1 MNMTA
6 AMEARTNKPL
16 TACTDQEIYLALLD
30 IVREQ
35 SAARVRPVT
44 GRKLYYISAE
54 FLIGKLLSNNLINL
68 GLYND
73 TRAALA
79 AAGKNLSD
87 IEEVEPEP
95 SLGNGGLGRLA
106 ACFLDSLATLNLPGD
121 GVGLRYHFGLFHQSF
136 KDGVQ
141 NELPDPWLTA
151 HSWAEKTDT
160 VYPVELAGKTY
171 NARLYKLA
179 VTGYEGR
186 TNTLN
191 LFDLDTIDES
201 IVHDGITF
209 DKTDIDKN
217 LTLFLYPDD
226 SDEAGRRLRV
236 YQQYLMVS
244 AGAQLILAECA
255 ARGCDYHD
263 LADYAAIQINDT
275 HPSMVIPELIRLLGE
290 KGIDFD
296 EAVEI
301 VTKTC
306 AYTNHTILAEALEKW
321 PRAYLDAV
329 VPQLMPII
337 EKLDTLARTRTTD
350 ESLAIIDGDDRV
362 HMAHMDIH
370 FTHSTNGV
378 AYLHTEIL
386 KNSEL
391 HGFYQLYPEKFNNKT
406 NGITFRR
413 WLLECDPALTA
424 EIDTIDAAALQPGE
438 EKTLQERKNVIT
450 HAQSILAGIT
460 AAHLALAGDEDGE
473 QAGAADL
480 LGGAV
485 DGLQNSARL
494 DESLTAM
501 SERLNDLYY
510 SARELA
516 TDLADRLD
524 AYGFDAGELDQ
535 IETRLDAIY
544 RIKQKFGMEVDELLA
559 RREAAAAELET
570 FQSSGQKIAE
580 LKAQMQTLYA
590 AAKEAAEKLTQSRLK
605 GFAAM
610 NKEMKAAL
618 EFLNMPGIRFA
629 LKHTRGPL
637 SSHGQDTVEFL
648 ISTNPG
654 EEPKPLAKIA
664 SGGEL
669 SRIMLAFKSALADR
683 DALPTVIYDEIDTGV
698 SGLAAGRIGQL
709 LHQTARGHQVLC
721 ITHTPQV
728 AAFAD
733 NQLLIQKN
741 VRKDRTFT
749 EIHTLDM
756 DGRVEV
762 LARMISGDKVSELSL
777 ASARELIEKSK

>member
-1 MNMTA
+1 MLASLKIENVAVIEKAEVNFTPGFNVLTGETGAGKSILIDSINAILGNRTSRELVRSGAQKACIWATFESIPTSVKKQLEKCGYEVTDDLLLYREINTEGKGSCRVNGMPATA
-6 AMEARTNKPL
+6 AVVRDISSGLLSIHGQHDSQSLTNPAL
-16 TACTDQEIYLALLD
+16 HLGLLD
-30 IVREQ
+30 QYAQNRDLFAEYYRRYREL
-35 SAARVRPVT
+35 VT
-44 GRKLYYISAE
+44 VKR
-54 FLIGKLLSNNLINL
+54 
-68 GLYND
+68 
-73 TRAALA
+73 
-79 AAGKNLSD
+79 
-87 IEEVEPEP
+87 
-95 SLGNGGLGRLA
+95 
-106 ACFLDSLATLNLPGD
+106 
-121 GVGLRYHFGLFHQSF
+121 Q
-136 KDGVQ
+136 
-141 NELPDPWLTA
+141 
-151 HSWAEKTDT
+151 
-160 VYPVELAGKTY
+160 
-171 NARLYKLA
+171 
-179 VTGYEGR
+179 
-186 TNTLN
+186 
-191 LFDLDTIDES
+191 
-201 IVHDGITF
+201 
-209 DKTDIDKN
+209 
-217 LTLFLYPDD
+217 
-226 SDEAGRRLRV
+226 
-236 YQQYLMVS
+236 
-244 AGAQLILAECA
+244 
-255 ARGCDYHD
+255 
-263 LADYAAIQINDT
+263 
-275 HPSMVIPELIRLLGE
+275 
-290 KGIDFD
+290 
-296 EAVEI
+296 
-301 VTKTC
+301 
-306 AYTNHTILAEALEKW
+306 
-321 PRAYLDAV
+321 LDALNASESDK
-329 VPQLMPII
+329 QRRI
-337 EKLDTLARTRTTD
+337 E
-350 ESLAIIDGDDRV
+350 
-362 HMAHMDIH
+362 
-370 FTHSTNGV
+370 
-378 AYLHTEIL
+378 
-386 KNSEL
+386 
-391 HGFYQLYPEKFNNKT
+391 
-406 NGITFRR
+406 
-413 WLLECDPALTA
+413 ALTA

-535 IETRLDAIY
+535 IETRLDTIY

>member
-1 MNMTA
+1 MLANLKIENVAVIEKAEVNFTPGFNVLTGETGAGKSILIDSINAILGNRTSRELVRSGAQKACIWATFERIPDSVKKQLEKCGYEANDDLLLYREINAEGKGSCRVNGMPATA
-6 AMEARTNKPL
+6 AVVRDISAGLLSIHGQHDSQSLTNPAL
-16 TACTDQEIYLALLD
+16 HLGLLD
-30 IVREQ
+30 QYAQNRALFAEYYRRYREL
-35 SAARVRPVT
+35 VT
-44 GRKLYYISAE
+44 VKR
-54 FLIGKLLSNNLINL
+54 
-68 GLYND
+68 
-73 TRAALA
+73 
-79 AAGKNLSD
+79 
-87 IEEVEPEP
+87 
-95 SLGNGGLGRLA
+95 
-106 ACFLDSLATLNLPGD
+106 
-121 GVGLRYHFGLFHQSF
+121 Q
-136 KDGVQ
+136 
-141 NELPDPWLTA
+141 
-151 HSWAEKTDT
+151 
-160 VYPVELAGKTY
+160 
-171 NARLYKLA
+171 
-179 VTGYEGR
+179 
-186 TNTLN
+186 
-191 LFDLDTIDES
+191 
-201 IVHDGITF
+201 
-209 DKTDIDKN
+209 
-217 LTLFLYPDD
+217 
-226 SDEAGRRLRV
+226 
-236 YQQYLMVS
+236 
-244 AGAQLILAECA
+244 
-255 ARGCDYHD
+255 
-263 LADYAAIQINDT
+263 
-275 HPSMVIPELIRLLGE
+275 
-290 KGIDFD
+290 
-296 EAVEI
+296 
-301 VTKTC
+301 
-306 AYTNHTILAEALEKW
+306 
-321 PRAYLDAV
+321 LDALNASESDK
-329 VPQLMPII
+329 QRRI
-337 EKLDTLARTRTTD
+337 E
-350 ESLAIIDGDDRV
+350 
-362 HMAHMDIH
+362 
-370 FTHSTNGV
+370 
-378 AYLHTEIL
+378 
-386 KNSEL
+386 
-391 HGFYQLYPEKFNNKT
+391 
-406 NGITFRR
+406 
-413 WLLECDPALTA
+413 ALTA
-424 EIDTIDAAALQPGE
+424 EIDTLDAAALQPGE

-450 HAQSILAGIT
+450 HAQSILEGIT

-473 QAGAADL
+473 QSGAADL

-494 DESLTAM
+494 DETLAPM

-535 IETRLDAIY
+535 IESRLDTIY

-629 LKHTRGPL
+629 LKHARGPL

-709 LHQTARGHQVLC
+709 LHQTAKGHQVLC

-741 VRKDRTFT
+741 VRNDRTFT

-756 DGRVEV
+756 NGRVEV

>member
-1 MNMTA
+1 MLANLKIENVAVIEKAEVNFTPGFNVLTGETGAGKSILIDSINAILGNRTSRELVRSGAQKACIWATFERIPDSVKKQLEKCGYEANDDLLLYREINAEGKGSCRVNGMPATA
-6 AMEARTNKPL
+6 AVVRDISAGLLSIHGQHDSQSLTNPAL
-16 TACTDQEIYLALLD
+16 HLGLLD
-30 IVREQ
+30 QYAQNRALFAEYYRRYREL
-35 SAARVRPVT
+35 VT
-44 GRKLYYISAE
+44 VKR
-54 FLIGKLLSNNLINL
+54 
-68 GLYND
+68 
-73 TRAALA
+73 
-79 AAGKNLSD
+79 
-87 IEEVEPEP
+87 
-95 SLGNGGLGRLA
+95 
-106 ACFLDSLATLNLPGD
+106 
-121 GVGLRYHFGLFHQSF
+121 Q
-136 KDGVQ
+136 
-141 NELPDPWLTA
+141 
-151 HSWAEKTDT
+151 
-160 VYPVELAGKTY
+160 
-171 NARLYKLA
+171 
-179 VTGYEGR
+179 
-186 TNTLN
+186 
-191 LFDLDTIDES
+191 
-201 IVHDGITF
+201 
-209 DKTDIDKN
+209 
-217 LTLFLYPDD
+217 
-226 SDEAGRRLRV
+226 
-236 YQQYLMVS
+236 
-244 AGAQLILAECA
+244 
-255 ARGCDYHD
+255 
-263 LADYAAIQINDT
+263 
-275 HPSMVIPELIRLLGE
+275 
-290 KGIDFD
+290 
-296 EAVEI
+296 
-301 VTKTC
+301 
-306 AYTNHTILAEALEKW
+306 
-321 PRAYLDAV
+321 LDALNASESDK
-329 VPQLMPII
+329 QRRI
-337 EKLDTLARTRTTD
+337 E
-350 ESLAIIDGDDRV
+350 
-362 HMAHMDIH
+362 
-370 FTHSTNGV
+370 
-378 AYLHTEIL
+378 
-386 KNSEL
+386 
-391 HGFYQLYPEKFNNKT
+391 
-406 NGITFRR
+406 
-413 WLLECDPALTA
+413 ALTA

-450 HAQSILAGIT
+450 HAQSILEGIT

-473 QAGAADL
+473 QSGAADL

-494 DESLTAM
+494 DEALAPM

-524 AYGFDAGELDQ
+524 AYGFDTGELDQ
-535 IETRLDAIY
+535 IESRLDTIY

-590 AAKEAAEKLTQSRLK
+590 AAKDAAEKLTQSRLK

-629 LKHTRGPL
+629 LKHARGPL

-709 LHQTARGHQVLC
+709 LHQTAKGHQVLC

-741 VRKDRTFT
+741 VRNDRTFT

-762 LARMISGDKVSELSL
+762 LARMISGDKVSDLSL

>member
-1 MNMTA
+1 MLANLKIENVAVIEKAEVHFTPGFNVLTGETGAGKSILIDSINAILGNRTSRELVRSGAQKACIWATFEDIPDSVKKQLEKCGYEVSDDLLLYREINAEGKGSCRVNGMPATA
-6 AMEARTNKPL
+6 AVVRDISAGLLSIHGQHDSQSLTNPAL
-16 TACTDQEIYLALLD
+16 HLGLLD
-30 IVREQ
+30 Q
-35 SAARVRPVT
+35 YAQ
-44 GRKLYYISAE
+44 
-54 FLIGKLLSNNLINL
+54 N
-68 GLYND
+68 
-73 TRAALA
+73 RA
-79 AAGKNLSD
+79 
-87 IEEVEPEP
+87 
-95 SLGNGGLGRLA
+95 
-106 ACFLDSLATLNLPGD
+106 
-121 GVGLRYHFGLFHQSF
+121 LF
-136 KDGVQ
+136 
-141 NELPDPWLTA
+141 
-151 HSWAEKTDT
+151 
-160 VYPVELAGKTY
+160 
-171 NARLYKLA
+171 
-179 VTGYEGR
+179 
-186 TNTLN
+186 
-191 LFDLDTIDES
+191 
-201 IVHDGITF
+201 
-209 DKTDIDKN
+209 
-217 LTLFLYPDD
+217 
-226 SDEAGRRLRV
+226 
-236 YQQYLMVS
+236 
-244 AGAQLILAECA
+244 
-255 ARGCDYHD
+255 
-263 LADYAAIQINDT
+263 ADYYRRYRAL
-275 HPSMVIPELIRLLGE
+275 V
-290 KGIDFD
+290 
-296 EAVEI
+296 AV
-301 VTKTC
+301 K
-306 AYTNHTILAEALEKW
+306 
-321 PRAYLDAV
+321 RQLDALNANEADK
-329 VPQLMPII
+329 QRRI
-337 EKLDTLARTRTTD
+337 E
-350 ESLAIIDGDDRV
+350 
-362 HMAHMDIH
+362 
-370 FTHSTNGV
+370 
-378 AYLHTEIL
+378 
-386 KNSEL
+386 
-391 HGFYQLYPEKFNNKT
+391 
-406 NGITFRR
+406 
-413 WLLECDPALTA
+413 ALTA
-424 EIDTIDAAALQPGE
+424 EINAIDAAALQPGE

-450 HAQSILAGIT
+450 HAQSILEGIT

-473 QAGAADL
+473 QSGAADL

-494 DESLTAM
+494 DETLSPL
-501 SERLNDLYY
+501 SERLSDLYY

-535 IETRLDAIY
+535 IESRLDTIY

-559 RREAAAAELET
+559 RREATAAELET

-590 AAKEAAEKLTQSRLK
+590 DAKQAAEKLTQSRLK

-629 LKHTRGPL
+629 LKHARGPL
-637 SSHGQDTVEFL
+637 ASHGQDTVEFL

-709 LHQTARGHQVLC
+709 LHQTAKGHQVLC

-741 VRKDRTFT
+741 VRNDRTFT

>member
-1 MNMTA
+1 MLASLKIENVAVIEKAEVNFTPGFNVLTGETGAGKSILIDSINAILGNRTSRELVRSGAQKACIWATFESIPASVKKQLEKCGYEVTDDLLLYREINAEGKGSCRVNGMPATA
-6 AMEARTNKPL
+6 AVVRDISSGLLSIHGQHDSQSLTNPAL
-16 TACTDQEIYLALLD
+16 HLGLLD
-30 IVREQ
+30 QYAQNRDLFAEYYRRYREL
-35 SAARVRPVT
+35 VT
-44 GRKLYYISAE
+44 VKR
-54 FLIGKLLSNNLINL
+54 
-68 GLYND
+68 
-73 TRAALA
+73 
-79 AAGKNLSD
+79 
-87 IEEVEPEP
+87 
-95 SLGNGGLGRLA
+95 
-106 ACFLDSLATLNLPGD
+106 
-121 GVGLRYHFGLFHQSF
+121 Q
-136 KDGVQ
+136 
-141 NELPDPWLTA
+141 
-151 HSWAEKTDT
+151 
-160 VYPVELAGKTY
+160 
-171 NARLYKLA
+171 
-179 VTGYEGR
+179 
-186 TNTLN
+186 
-191 LFDLDTIDES
+191 
-201 IVHDGITF
+201 
-209 DKTDIDKN
+209 
-217 LTLFLYPDD
+217 
-226 SDEAGRRLRV
+226 
-236 YQQYLMVS
+236 
-244 AGAQLILAECA
+244 
-255 ARGCDYHD
+255 
-263 LADYAAIQINDT
+263 
-275 HPSMVIPELIRLLGE
+275 
-290 KGIDFD
+290 
-296 EAVEI
+296 
-301 VTKTC
+301 
-306 AYTNHTILAEALEKW
+306 
-321 PRAYLDAV
+321 LDALNASESDK
-329 VPQLMPII
+329 QRRI
-337 EKLDTLARTRTTD
+337 E
-350 ESLAIIDGDDRV
+350 
-362 HMAHMDIH
+362 
-370 FTHSTNGV
+370 
-378 AYLHTEIL
+378 
-386 KNSEL
+386 
-391 HGFYQLYPEKFNNKT
+391 
-406 NGITFRR
+406 
-413 WLLECDPALTA
+413 ALTA

-535 IETRLDAIY
+535 IETRLDTIY

-559 RREAAAAELET
+559 RREATAAELET

-756 DGRVEV
+756 DARVEV

>member
-1 MNMTA
+1 MLANLKIENVAVIEKAEVNFTPGFNVLTGETGAGKSILIDSINAILGNRTSRELVRSGAQKACIWATFERIPDSVKKQLEKCGYEANDDLLLYREINAEGKGSCRVNGMPATA
-6 AMEARTNKPL
+6 AVVRDISAGLLSIHGQHDSQSLTNPAL
-16 TACTDQEIYLALLD
+16 HLGLLD
-30 IVREQ
+30 QYAQNRALFAEYYRRYREL
-35 SAARVRPVT
+35 VT
-44 GRKLYYISAE
+44 VKR
-54 FLIGKLLSNNLINL
+54 
-68 GLYND
+68 
-73 TRAALA
+73 
-79 AAGKNLSD
+79 
-87 IEEVEPEP
+87 
-95 SLGNGGLGRLA
+95 
-106 ACFLDSLATLNLPGD
+106 
-121 GVGLRYHFGLFHQSF
+121 Q
-136 KDGVQ
+136 
-141 NELPDPWLTA
+141 
-151 HSWAEKTDT
+151 
-160 VYPVELAGKTY
+160 
-171 NARLYKLA
+171 
-179 VTGYEGR
+179 
-186 TNTLN
+186 
-191 LFDLDTIDES
+191 
-201 IVHDGITF
+201 
-209 DKTDIDKN
+209 
-217 LTLFLYPDD
+217 
-226 SDEAGRRLRV
+226 
-236 YQQYLMVS
+236 
-244 AGAQLILAECA
+244 
-255 ARGCDYHD
+255 
-263 LADYAAIQINDT
+263 
-275 HPSMVIPELIRLLGE
+275 
-290 KGIDFD
+290 
-296 EAVEI
+296 
-301 VTKTC
+301 
-306 AYTNHTILAEALEKW
+306 
-321 PRAYLDAV
+321 LDALNASESDK
-329 VPQLMPII
+329 QRRI
-337 EKLDTLARTRTTD
+337 E
-350 ESLAIIDGDDRV
+350 
-362 HMAHMDIH
+362 
-370 FTHSTNGV
+370 
-378 AYLHTEIL
+378 
-386 KNSEL
+386 
-391 HGFYQLYPEKFNNKT
+391 
-406 NGITFRR
+406 
-413 WLLECDPALTA
+413 ALTA

-450 HAQSILAGIT
+450 HAQSILEGIT

-473 QAGAADL
+473 QSGAADL

-494 DESLTAM
+494 DETLAPM

-524 AYGFDAGELDQ
+524 AYGFDTGELDQ
-535 IETRLDAIY
+535 IESRLDTIY

-580 LKAQMQTLYA
+580 LKAQMQALYA

-629 LKHTRGPL
+629 LKHARGPL

-654 EEPKPLAKIA
+654 EDPKPLAKIA

-683 DALPTVIYDEIDTGV
+683 DALPTVSSDEIDTGV

-709 LHQTARGHQVLC
+709 LHQTAKGHQVLC

-741 VRKDRTFT
+741 VRNDRTFT

>member
-1 MNMTA
+1 MLANLKIENVAVIEKAEVNFTPGFNVLTGETGAGKSILIDSINAILGNRTSRELVRSGAQKACIWATFERIPDSVKKQLEKCGYEANDDLLLYREINAEGKGSCRVNGMPATA
-6 AMEARTNKPL
+6 AVVRDISAGLLSIHGQHDSQSLTNPAL
-16 TACTDQEIYLALLD
+16 HLGLLD
-30 IVREQ
+30 QYAQNRALFAEYYRRYREL
-35 SAARVRPVT
+35 VT
-44 GRKLYYISAE
+44 VKR
-54 FLIGKLLSNNLINL
+54 
-68 GLYND
+68 
-73 TRAALA
+73 
-79 AAGKNLSD
+79 
-87 IEEVEPEP
+87 
-95 SLGNGGLGRLA
+95 
-106 ACFLDSLATLNLPGD
+106 
-121 GVGLRYHFGLFHQSF
+121 Q
-136 KDGVQ
+136 
-141 NELPDPWLTA
+141 
-151 HSWAEKTDT
+151 
-160 VYPVELAGKTY
+160 
-171 NARLYKLA
+171 
-179 VTGYEGR
+179 
-186 TNTLN
+186 
-191 LFDLDTIDES
+191 
-201 IVHDGITF
+201 
-209 DKTDIDKN
+209 
-217 LTLFLYPDD
+217 
-226 SDEAGRRLRV
+226 
-236 YQQYLMVS
+236 
-244 AGAQLILAECA
+244 
-255 ARGCDYHD
+255 
-263 LADYAAIQINDT
+263 
-275 HPSMVIPELIRLLGE
+275 
-290 KGIDFD
+290 
-296 EAVEI
+296 
-301 VTKTC
+301 
-306 AYTNHTILAEALEKW
+306 
-321 PRAYLDAV
+321 LDALNASESDK
-329 VPQLMPII
+329 QRRI
-337 EKLDTLARTRTTD
+337 E
-350 ESLAIIDGDDRV
+350 
-362 HMAHMDIH
+362 
-370 FTHSTNGV
+370 
-378 AYLHTEIL
+378 
-386 KNSEL
+386 
-391 HGFYQLYPEKFNNKT
+391 
-406 NGITFRR
+406 
-413 WLLECDPALTA
+413 ALTA

-450 HAQSILAGIT
+450 HAQSILEGIT

-473 QAGAADL
+473 QSGAADL

-494 DESLTAM
+494 DETLAPM

-524 AYGFDAGELDQ
+524 AYGFDTGELDQ
-535 IETRLDAIY
+535 IESRLDTIY

-629 LKHTRGPL
+629 LKHARGPL

-648 ISTNPG
+648 ISTNP
-654 EEPKPLAKIA
+654 
-664 SGGEL
+664 GGEL

-709 LHQTARGHQVLC
+709 LHQTAKGHQVLC

-741 VRKDRTFT
+741 VRNDRTFT

>member
-1 MNMTA
+1 MLANLKIENVAVIEKAEVNFTPGFNVLTGETGAGKSILIDSINAILGNRTSRELVRSGAQKACIWATFESIPDSVKKQLEKCGYEANDDLLLYREINAEGKGSCRVNGMPATA
-6 AMEARTNKPL
+6 AVVRDISAGLLSIHGQHDSQSLTNPAL
-16 TACTDQEIYLALLD
+16 HLGLLD
-30 IVREQ
+30 QYAQNRALFAEYYRRYREL
-35 SAARVRPVT
+35 VT
-44 GRKLYYISAE
+44 VKR
-54 FLIGKLLSNNLINL
+54 
-68 GLYND
+68 
-73 TRAALA
+73 
-79 AAGKNLSD
+79 
-87 IEEVEPEP
+87 
-95 SLGNGGLGRLA
+95 
-106 ACFLDSLATLNLPGD
+106 
-121 GVGLRYHFGLFHQSF
+121 Q
-136 KDGVQ
+136 
-141 NELPDPWLTA
+141 
-151 HSWAEKTDT
+151 
-160 VYPVELAGKTY
+160 
-171 NARLYKLA
+171 
-179 VTGYEGR
+179 
-186 TNTLN
+186 
-191 LFDLDTIDES
+191 
-201 IVHDGITF
+201 
-209 DKTDIDKN
+209 
-217 LTLFLYPDD
+217 
-226 SDEAGRRLRV
+226 
-236 YQQYLMVS
+236 
-244 AGAQLILAECA
+244 
-255 ARGCDYHD
+255 
-263 LADYAAIQINDT
+263 
-275 HPSMVIPELIRLLGE
+275 
-290 KGIDFD
+290 
-296 EAVEI
+296 
-301 VTKTC
+301 
-306 AYTNHTILAEALEKW
+306 
-321 PRAYLDAV
+321 LDALSASESDK
-329 VPQLMPII
+329 QRRI
-337 EKLDTLARTRTTD
+337 E
-350 ESLAIIDGDDRV
+350 
-362 HMAHMDIH
+362 
-370 FTHSTNGV
+370 
-378 AYLHTEIL
+378 
-386 KNSEL
+386 
-391 HGFYQLYPEKFNNKT
+391 
-406 NGITFRR
+406 
-413 WLLECDPALTA
+413 ALTA

-450 HAQSILAGIT
+450 HAQSILEGIT

-473 QAGAADL
+473 QSGAADL

-494 DESLTAM
+494 DETLAPM

-524 AYGFDAGELDQ
+524 AYGFDTGELDQ
-535 IETRLDAIY
+535 IESRLDTIY

-629 LKHTRGPL
+629 LKHARGPL

-709 LHQTARGHQVLC
+709 LHQTAKGHQVLC

-741 VRKDRTFT
+741 VRNDRTFT

>member
-1 MNMTA
+1 MLANLKIENVAVIEKAEVNFTPGFNVLTGETGAGKSILIDSINAILGNRTSRELVRSGAQKACIWATFESIPASVKKQLEKCGYEVTDDLLLYREINAEGKGSCRVNGMPATA
-6 AMEARTNKPL
+6 AVVRDISSGLLSIHGQHDSQSLTNPAL
-16 TACTDQEIYLALLD
+16 HLGLLD
-30 IVREQ
+30 QYAQNRDLFAEYYRRYREL
-35 SAARVRPVT
+35 VT
-44 GRKLYYISAE
+44 VKR
-54 FLIGKLLSNNLINL
+54 
-68 GLYND
+68 
-73 TRAALA
+73 
-79 AAGKNLSD
+79 
-87 IEEVEPEP
+87 
-95 SLGNGGLGRLA
+95 
-106 ACFLDSLATLNLPGD
+106 
-121 GVGLRYHFGLFHQSF
+121 Q
-136 KDGVQ
+136 
-141 NELPDPWLTA
+141 
-151 HSWAEKTDT
+151 
-160 VYPVELAGKTY
+160 
-171 NARLYKLA
+171 
-179 VTGYEGR
+179 
-186 TNTLN
+186 
-191 LFDLDTIDES
+191 
-201 IVHDGITF
+201 
-209 DKTDIDKN
+209 
-217 LTLFLYPDD
+217 
-226 SDEAGRRLRV
+226 
-236 YQQYLMVS
+236 
-244 AGAQLILAECA
+244 
-255 ARGCDYHD
+255 
-263 LADYAAIQINDT
+263 
-275 HPSMVIPELIRLLGE
+275 
-290 KGIDFD
+290 
-296 EAVEI
+296 
-301 VTKTC
+301 
-306 AYTNHTILAEALEKW
+306 
-321 PRAYLDAV
+321 LDALNASESDK
-329 VPQLMPII
+329 QRRI
-337 EKLDTLARTRTTD
+337 E
-350 ESLAIIDGDDRV
+350 V
-362 HMAHMDIH
+362 
-370 FTHSTNGV
+370 
-378 AYLHTEIL
+378 
-386 KNSEL
+386 
-391 HGFYQLYPEKFNNKT
+391 
-406 NGITFRR
+406 
-413 WLLECDPALTA
+413 LTA
-424 EIDTIDAAALQPGE
+424 EIDAIDAAALQPGE

-535 IETRLDAIY
+535 IETRLDTIY

-629 LKHTRGPL
+629 LKHARGPL

-709 LHQTARGHQVLC
+709 LHQTAKGHQVLC

>member
-1 MNMTA
+1 MLANLKIENVAVIEKAEVNFPPGFNVLTGETGAGKSILIDSINAILGNRTSRELVRSGAQKACIWATFESIPASVKKQLEKCGYEVTDDLLLYREINAEGKGSCRVNGMPATA
-6 AMEARTNKPL
+6 AVVRDISSGLLSIHGQHDSQSLTNPAL
-16 TACTDQEIYLALLD
+16 HLGLLD
-30 IVREQ
+30 QYAQNRDLFAEYYRRYREL
-35 SAARVRPVT
+35 VT
-44 GRKLYYISAE
+44 VKR
-54 FLIGKLLSNNLINL
+54 
-68 GLYND
+68 
-73 TRAALA
+73 
-79 AAGKNLSD
+79 
-87 IEEVEPEP
+87 
-95 SLGNGGLGRLA
+95 
-106 ACFLDSLATLNLPGD
+106 
-121 GVGLRYHFGLFHQSF
+121 Q
-136 KDGVQ
+136 
-141 NELPDPWLTA
+141 
-151 HSWAEKTDT
+151 
-160 VYPVELAGKTY
+160 
-171 NARLYKLA
+171 
-179 VTGYEGR
+179 
-186 TNTLN
+186 
-191 LFDLDTIDES
+191 
-201 IVHDGITF
+201 
-209 DKTDIDKN
+209 
-217 LTLFLYPDD
+217 
-226 SDEAGRRLRV
+226 
-236 YQQYLMVS
+236 
-244 AGAQLILAECA
+244 
-255 ARGCDYHD
+255 
-263 LADYAAIQINDT
+263 
-275 HPSMVIPELIRLLGE
+275 
-290 KGIDFD
+290 
-296 EAVEI
+296 
-301 VTKTC
+301 
-306 AYTNHTILAEALEKW
+306 
-321 PRAYLDAV
+321 LDALNASESDK
-329 VPQLMPII
+329 QRRI
-337 EKLDTLARTRTTD
+337 E
-350 ESLAIIDGDDRV
+350 
-362 HMAHMDIH
+362 
-370 FTHSTNGV
+370 
-378 AYLHTEIL
+378 
-386 KNSEL
+386 
-391 HGFYQLYPEKFNNKT
+391 
-406 NGITFRR
+406 
-413 WLLECDPALTA
+413 ALTA
-424 EIDTIDAAALQPGE
+424 EIDAIDAAALQPGE

-535 IETRLDAIY
+535 IETRLDTIY

-629 LKHTRGPL
+629 LKHARGPL

-709 LHQTARGHQVLC
+709 LHQTAKGHQVLC

>member
-1 MNMTA
+1 MLANLKIENVAVIEKAEVNFTPGFNVLTGETGAGKSILIDSINAILGNRTSRELVRSGAQKACIWATFESIPASVKKQLEKCGYEVTDDLLLYREINAEGKGSCRVNGMPATA
-6 AMEARTNKPL
+6 AVVRDISSGLLSIHGQHDSQSLTNPAL
-16 TACTDQEIYLALLD
+16 HLGLLD
-30 IVREQ
+30 QYAQNRDLFAEYYRRYREL
-35 SAARVRPVT
+35 VT
-44 GRKLYYISAE
+44 VKR
-54 FLIGKLLSNNLINL
+54 
-68 GLYND
+68 
-73 TRAALA
+73 
-79 AAGKNLSD
+79 
-87 IEEVEPEP
+87 
-95 SLGNGGLGRLA
+95 
-106 ACFLDSLATLNLPGD
+106 
-121 GVGLRYHFGLFHQSF
+121 Q
-136 KDGVQ
+136 
-141 NELPDPWLTA
+141 
-151 HSWAEKTDT
+151 
-160 VYPVELAGKTY
+160 
-171 NARLYKLA
+171 
-179 VTGYEGR
+179 
-186 TNTLN
+186 
-191 LFDLDTIDES
+191 
-201 IVHDGITF
+201 
-209 DKTDIDKN
+209 
-217 LTLFLYPDD
+217 
-226 SDEAGRRLRV
+226 
-236 YQQYLMVS
+236 
-244 AGAQLILAECA
+244 
-255 ARGCDYHD
+255 
-263 LADYAAIQINDT
+263 
-275 HPSMVIPELIRLLGE
+275 
-290 KGIDFD
+290 
-296 EAVEI
+296 
-301 VTKTC
+301 
-306 AYTNHTILAEALEKW
+306 
-321 PRAYLDAV
+321 LDALNASESDK
-329 VPQLMPII
+329 QRRI
-337 EKLDTLARTRTTD
+337 E
-350 ESLAIIDGDDRV
+350 
-362 HMAHMDIH
+362 
-370 FTHSTNGV
+370 
-378 AYLHTEIL
+378 
-386 KNSEL
+386 
-391 HGFYQLYPEKFNNKT
+391 
-406 NGITFRR
+406 
-413 WLLECDPALTA
+413 ALTA
-424 EIDTIDAAALQPGE
+424 EIDAIDAAALQPGE

-535 IETRLDAIY
+535 IETRLDTIY

-580 LKAQMQTLYA
+580 LKVQMQTLYA

>member
-1 MNMTA
+1 MLANLKIENVAVIEKAEVHFTPGFNVLTGETGAGKSILIDSINAILGNRTSRELVRSGAQKACIWATFEDIPDSVKKQLEKCGYEVSDDLLLYREINAEGKGSCRVNGMPATA
-6 AMEARTNKPL
+6 AVVRDISAGLLSIHGQHDSQSLTNPAL
-16 TACTDQEIYLALLD
+16 HLGLLD
-30 IVREQ
+30 Q
-35 SAARVRPVT
+35 YAQ
-44 GRKLYYISAE
+44 
-54 FLIGKLLSNNLINL
+54 N
-68 GLYND
+68 
-73 TRAALA
+73 RA
-79 AAGKNLSD
+79 
-87 IEEVEPEP
+87 
-95 SLGNGGLGRLA
+95 
-106 ACFLDSLATLNLPGD
+106 
-121 GVGLRYHFGLFHQSF
+121 LF
-136 KDGVQ
+136 
-141 NELPDPWLTA
+141 
-151 HSWAEKTDT
+151 
-160 VYPVELAGKTY
+160 
-171 NARLYKLA
+171 
-179 VTGYEGR
+179 
-186 TNTLN
+186 
-191 LFDLDTIDES
+191 
-201 IVHDGITF
+201 
-209 DKTDIDKN
+209 
-217 LTLFLYPDD
+217 
-226 SDEAGRRLRV
+226 
-236 YQQYLMVS
+236 
-244 AGAQLILAECA
+244 
-255 ARGCDYHD
+255 
-263 LADYAAIQINDT
+263 ADYYRRYRAL
-275 HPSMVIPELIRLLGE
+275 V
-290 KGIDFD
+290 
-296 EAVEI
+296 AV
-301 VTKTC
+301 K
-306 AYTNHTILAEALEKW
+306 
-321 PRAYLDAV
+321 RQLDALNANEADK
-329 VPQLMPII
+329 QRRI
-337 EKLDTLARTRTTD
+337 E
-350 ESLAIIDGDDRV
+350 
-362 HMAHMDIH
+362 
-370 FTHSTNGV
+370 
-378 AYLHTEIL
+378 
-386 KNSEL
+386 
-391 HGFYQLYPEKFNNKT
+391 
-406 NGITFRR
+406 
-413 WLLECDPALTA
+413 ALTA
-424 EIDTIDAAALQPGE
+424 EINAIDAAALQPGE

-450 HAQSILAGIT
+450 HAQSILEGIT

-473 QAGAADL
+473 QSGAADL

-494 DESLTAM
+494 DETLSPL

-535 IETRLDAIY
+535 IESRLDTIY
-544 RIKQKFGMEVDELLA
+544 RIKQKFGMEVDDLLE

-590 AAKEAAEKLTQSRLK
+590 DAKQAAEKLTQSRLK

-629 LKHTRGPL
+629 LKHARGPL
-637 SSHGQDTVEFL
+637 ASHGQDTVEFL

-709 LHQTARGHQVLC
+709 LHQTAKGHQVLC

-741 VRKDRTFT
+741 VRNDRTFT
-749 EIHTLDM
+749 EIHTLDI

>member
-1 MNMTA
+1 MLANLKIENVAVIEKAEVNFTPGFNVLTGETGAGKSILIDSINAILGNRTSRELVRSGAQKACIWATFERIPDSVKKQLEKCGYEANDDLLLYREINAEGKGSCRVNGMPATA
-6 AMEARTNKPL
+6 AVVRDISAGLLSIHGQHDSQSLTNPAL
-16 TACTDQEIYLALLD
+16 HLGLLD
-30 IVREQ
+30 QYAQNRALFAEYYRRYREL
-35 SAARVRPVT
+35 VT
-44 GRKLYYISAE
+44 VKR
-54 FLIGKLLSNNLINL
+54 
-68 GLYND
+68 
-73 TRAALA
+73 
-79 AAGKNLSD
+79 
-87 IEEVEPEP
+87 
-95 SLGNGGLGRLA
+95 
-106 ACFLDSLATLNLPGD
+106 
-121 GVGLRYHFGLFHQSF
+121 Q
-136 KDGVQ
+136 
-141 NELPDPWLTA
+141 
-151 HSWAEKTDT
+151 
-160 VYPVELAGKTY
+160 
-171 NARLYKLA
+171 
-179 VTGYEGR
+179 
-186 TNTLN
+186 
-191 LFDLDTIDES
+191 
-201 IVHDGITF
+201 
-209 DKTDIDKN
+209 
-217 LTLFLYPDD
+217 
-226 SDEAGRRLRV
+226 
-236 YQQYLMVS
+236 
-244 AGAQLILAECA
+244 
-255 ARGCDYHD
+255 
-263 LADYAAIQINDT
+263 
-275 HPSMVIPELIRLLGE
+275 
-290 KGIDFD
+290 
-296 EAVEI
+296 
-301 VTKTC
+301 
-306 AYTNHTILAEALEKW
+306 
-321 PRAYLDAV
+321 LDALNASESDK
-329 VPQLMPII
+329 QRRI
-337 EKLDTLARTRTTD
+337 E
-350 ESLAIIDGDDRV
+350 
-362 HMAHMDIH
+362 
-370 FTHSTNGV
+370 
-378 AYLHTEIL
+378 
-386 KNSEL
+386 
-391 HGFYQLYPEKFNNKT
+391 
-406 NGITFRR
+406 
-413 WLLECDPALTA
+413 ALTA

-450 HAQSILAGIT
+450 HAQSILEGIT

-473 QAGAADL
+473 QSGAADL

-494 DESLTAM
+494 DETLAPM

-524 AYGFDAGELDQ
+524 AYGFDTGELDQ
-535 IETRLDAIY
+535 IESRLDTIY
-544 RIKQKFGMEVDELLA
+544 RIKQQFGMEVDELLA
-559 RREAAAAELET
+559 RREAAATKLET

-590 AAKEAAEKLTQSRLK
+590 VAKEAAEKLTQSRLK

-629 LKHTRGPL
+629 LKHARGPL

-709 LHQTARGHQVLC
+709 LHQTAKGHQVLC

-741 VRKDRTFT
+741 VRNDRTFT

-762 LARMISGDKVSELSL
+762 LARMISGDKVSDLSL

>member
-1 MNMTA
+1 MLANLKIENVAVIEKAEVNFTPGFNVLTGETGAGKSILIDSINAILGNRTSRELVRSGAQKACIWATFESIPASVKKQLEKCGYEVTDDLLLYREINAEGKGSCRVNGMPATA
-6 AMEARTNKPL
+6 AVVRDISSGLLSIHGQHDSQSLTNPAL
-16 TACTDQEIYLALLD
+16 HLGLLD
-30 IVREQ
+30 QYAQNRDLFAEYYRRYREL
-35 SAARVRPVT
+35 VT
-44 GRKLYYISAE
+44 VKR
-54 FLIGKLLSNNLINL
+54 
-68 GLYND
+68 
-73 TRAALA
+73 
-79 AAGKNLSD
+79 
-87 IEEVEPEP
+87 
-95 SLGNGGLGRLA
+95 
-106 ACFLDSLATLNLPGD
+106 
-121 GVGLRYHFGLFHQSF
+121 Q
-136 KDGVQ
+136 
-141 NELPDPWLTA
+141 
-151 HSWAEKTDT
+151 
-160 VYPVELAGKTY
+160 
-171 NARLYKLA
+171 
-179 VTGYEGR
+179 
-186 TNTLN
+186 
-191 LFDLDTIDES
+191 
-201 IVHDGITF
+201 
-209 DKTDIDKN
+209 
-217 LTLFLYPDD
+217 
-226 SDEAGRRLRV
+226 
-236 YQQYLMVS
+236 
-244 AGAQLILAECA
+244 
-255 ARGCDYHD
+255 
-263 LADYAAIQINDT
+263 
-275 HPSMVIPELIRLLGE
+275 
-290 KGIDFD
+290 
-296 EAVEI
+296 
-301 VTKTC
+301 
-306 AYTNHTILAEALEKW
+306 
-321 PRAYLDAV
+321 LDALNASESDK
-329 VPQLMPII
+329 QRRI
-337 EKLDTLARTRTTD
+337 E
-350 ESLAIIDGDDRV
+350 
-362 HMAHMDIH
+362 
-370 FTHSTNGV
+370 
-378 AYLHTEIL
+378 
-386 KNSEL
+386 
-391 HGFYQLYPEKFNNKT
+391 
-406 NGITFRR
+406 
-413 WLLECDPALTA
+413 ALTA
-424 EIDTIDAAALQPGE
+424 EIDAIDAAALQPGE

-494 DESLTAM
+494 DESLTAI

-535 IETRLDAIY
+535 IETRLDTIY

-629 LKHTRGPL
+629 LKHARGPL

-709 LHQTARGHQVLC
+709 LHQTAKGHQVLC

>member
-1 MNMTA
+1 MLANLKIENVAVIEKAEVNFTPGFNVLTGETGAGKSILIDSINAILGNRTSRELVRSGAQKACIWATFERIPDSVKKQLEKCGYEANDDLLLYREINAEGKGSCRVNGMPATA
-6 AMEARTNKPL
+6 AVVRDISAGLLSIHGQHDSQSLTNPAL
-16 TACTDQEIYLALLD
+16 HLGLLD
-30 IVREQ
+30 QYAQNRALFAEYYRRYREL
-35 SAARVRPVT
+35 VT
-44 GRKLYYISAE
+44 VKR
-54 FLIGKLLSNNLINL
+54 
-68 GLYND
+68 
-73 TRAALA
+73 
-79 AAGKNLSD
+79 
-87 IEEVEPEP
+87 
-95 SLGNGGLGRLA
+95 
-106 ACFLDSLATLNLPGD
+106 
-121 GVGLRYHFGLFHQSF
+121 Q
-136 KDGVQ
+136 
-141 NELPDPWLTA
+141 
-151 HSWAEKTDT
+151 
-160 VYPVELAGKTY
+160 
-171 NARLYKLA
+171 
-179 VTGYEGR
+179 
-186 TNTLN
+186 
-191 LFDLDTIDES
+191 
-201 IVHDGITF
+201 
-209 DKTDIDKN
+209 
-217 LTLFLYPDD
+217 
-226 SDEAGRRLRV
+226 
-236 YQQYLMVS
+236 
-244 AGAQLILAECA
+244 
-255 ARGCDYHD
+255 
-263 LADYAAIQINDT
+263 
-275 HPSMVIPELIRLLGE
+275 
-290 KGIDFD
+290 
-296 EAVEI
+296 
-301 VTKTC
+301 
-306 AYTNHTILAEALEKW
+306 
-321 PRAYLDAV
+321 LDALNASESDK
-329 VPQLMPII
+329 QRRI
-337 EKLDTLARTRTTD
+337 E
-350 ESLAIIDGDDRV
+350 
-362 HMAHMDIH
+362 
-370 FTHSTNGV
+370 
-378 AYLHTEIL
+378 
-386 KNSEL
+386 
-391 HGFYQLYPEKFNNKT
+391 
-406 NGITFRR
+406 
-413 WLLECDPALTA
+413 ALTA
-424 EIDTIDAAALQPGE
+424 EIDTIDAAAVQPGE

-450 HAQSILAGIT
+450 HAQSILEGIT

-473 QAGAADL
+473 QSGAADL

-494 DESLTAM
+494 DETLAPM

-524 AYGFDAGELDQ
+524 AYGFDTGELDQ
-535 IETRLDAIY
+535 IESRLDTIY

-629 LKHTRGPL
+629 LKHARGPL

-709 LHQTARGHQVLC
+709 LHQTAKGHQVLC

-741 VRKDRTFT
+741 VRNDRTFT

-762 LARMISGDKVSELSL
+762 LARMISGDKVSDLSL

>member
-1 MNMTA
+1 MLASLKIENVAVIEKAEVNFTPGFNVLTGETGAGKSILIDSINAILGNRTSRELVRSGAQKACIWATFESIPASVKKQLEKCGYEVTDDLLLYREINAEGKGSCRVNGMPATA
-6 AMEARTNKPL
+6 AVVR
-16 TACTDQEIYLALLD
+16 D
-30 IVREQ
+30 I
-35 SAARVRPVT
+35 SS
-44 GRKLYYISAE
+44 G
-54 FLIGKLLSNNLINL
+54 LLSIHGQHDSQSLTNPALHL
-68 GLYND
+68 G
-73 TRAALA
+73 
-79 AAGKNLSD
+79 
-87 IEEVEPEP
+87 P
-95 SLGNGGLGRLA
+95 
-106 ACFLDSLATLNLPGD
+106 LDQYAQNRDLFAEYYR
-121 GVGLRYHFGLFHQSF
+121 RYR
-136 KDGVQ
+136 
-141 NELPDPWLTA
+141 ELV
-151 HSWAEKTDT
+151 T
-160 VYPVELAGKTY
+160 VK
-171 NARLYKLA
+171 R
-179 VTGYEGR
+179 
-186 TNTLN
+186 
-191 LFDLDTIDES
+191 
-201 IVHDGITF
+201 
-209 DKTDIDKN
+209 
-217 LTLFLYPDD
+217 
-226 SDEAGRRLRV
+226 
-236 YQQYLMVS
+236 Q
-244 AGAQLILAECA
+244 
-255 ARGCDYHD
+255 
-263 LADYAAIQINDT
+263 
-275 HPSMVIPELIRLLGE
+275 
-290 KGIDFD
+290 
-296 EAVEI
+296 
-301 VTKTC
+301 
-306 AYTNHTILAEALEKW
+306 
-321 PRAYLDAV
+321 LDALNASESDK
-329 VPQLMPII
+329 QRRI
-337 EKLDTLARTRTTD
+337 E
-350 ESLAIIDGDDRV
+350 
-362 HMAHMDIH
+362 
-370 FTHSTNGV
+370 
-378 AYLHTEIL
+378 
-386 KNSEL
+386 
-391 HGFYQLYPEKFNNKT
+391 
-406 NGITFRR
+406 
-413 WLLECDPALTA
+413 ALTA

-535 IETRLDAIY
+535 IETRLDTIY

-559 RREAAAAELET
+559 RREASAAELET

>member
-1 MNMTA
+1 MLANLKIENVAVIEKAEVNFTPGFNVLTGETGAGKSILIDSINAILGNRTSRELVRSGAQKACIWATFERIPDSVKKQLEKCGYEANDDLLLYREINAEGKGSCRVNGMPATA
-6 AMEARTNKPL
+6 AVVRDISSGLLSIHGQHDSQSLTNPAL
-16 TACTDQEIYLALLD
+16 HLGLLD
-30 IVREQ
+30 QYAQNRALFAEYYRRYREL
-35 SAARVRPVT
+35 VT
-44 GRKLYYISAE
+44 VKR
-54 FLIGKLLSNNLINL
+54 
-68 GLYND
+68 
-73 TRAALA
+73 
-79 AAGKNLSD
+79 
-87 IEEVEPEP
+87 
-95 SLGNGGLGRLA
+95 
-106 ACFLDSLATLNLPGD
+106 
-121 GVGLRYHFGLFHQSF
+121 Q
-136 KDGVQ
+136 
-141 NELPDPWLTA
+141 
-151 HSWAEKTDT
+151 
-160 VYPVELAGKTY
+160 
-171 NARLYKLA
+171 
-179 VTGYEGR
+179 
-186 TNTLN
+186 
-191 LFDLDTIDES
+191 
-201 IVHDGITF
+201 
-209 DKTDIDKN
+209 
-217 LTLFLYPDD
+217 
-226 SDEAGRRLRV
+226 
-236 YQQYLMVS
+236 
-244 AGAQLILAECA
+244 
-255 ARGCDYHD
+255 
-263 LADYAAIQINDT
+263 
-275 HPSMVIPELIRLLGE
+275 
-290 KGIDFD
+290 
-296 EAVEI
+296 
-301 VTKTC
+301 
-306 AYTNHTILAEALEKW
+306 
-321 PRAYLDAV
+321 LDALNASESDK
-329 VPQLMPII
+329 QRRI
-337 EKLDTLARTRTTD
+337 E
-350 ESLAIIDGDDRV
+350 
-362 HMAHMDIH
+362 
-370 FTHSTNGV
+370 
-378 AYLHTEIL
+378 
-386 KNSEL
+386 
-391 HGFYQLYPEKFNNKT
+391 
-406 NGITFRR
+406 
-413 WLLECDPALTA
+413 ALTA

-450 HAQSILAGIT
+450 HAQSILEGIT

-473 QAGAADL
+473 QSGAADL

-494 DESLTAM
+494 DETLAPM

-524 AYGFDAGELDQ
+524 AYGFDTGELDQ
-535 IETRLDAIY
+535 IESRLDTIY

-629 LKHTRGPL
+629 LKHARGPL

-709 LHQTARGHQVLC
+709 LHQTAKGHQVLC

-741 VRKDRTFT
+741 VRNDRTFT

-756 DGRVEV
+756 DARVEV